1 MLCGFVRG
9 KEAPVGK
16 RLHYCTSP
24 PDQEKGFEF
33 SHYLFLYLFL
43 IYGARS
49 CTSRFRK
56 STENNFLLVKL
67 SVKID
72 YNYSEQL
79 TCINF
84 FQCFWITPFFC
95 GYRNWH
101 SFIHA
106 ERLYSLIAEEKGFSK
121 NEVIFFFLLK
131 TLPLLVKYVGEKK
144 YVDEEFSVCWWHCLL
159 TYWIIKHIKRFDILD
174 LIVLECFSDIS
185 FEFTSRHSFV
195 FIDKAILQLWHEIR
209 NAINW

>member
-33 SHYLFLYLFL
+33 SHCLFLYLFL

-121 NEVIFFFLLK
+121 VEVIFFSCWRLY
-131 TLPLLVKYVGEKK
+131 PYWWNMLVKKSMLMKNFLYVG
-144 YVDEEFSVCWWHCLL
+144 DTVCLP
-159 TYWIIKHIKRFDILD
+159 IG
-174 LIVLECFSDIS
+174 
-185 FEFTSRHSFV
+185 
-195 FIDKAILQLWHEIR
+195 
-209 NAINW
+209 

>member
-121 NEVIFFFLLK
+121 VEVIFFFLAEDS
-131 TLPLLVKYVGEKK
+131 TLIGEICWWKK
-144 YVDEEFSVCWWHCLL
+144 VCWWRIFCMLVTLFAYLL
-159 TYWIIKHIKRFDILD
+159 DNQAYQKVWYFGSDSPWVLFGHFFWVHQPSFFRFYWQGHIAAL
-174 LIVLECFSDIS
+174 
-185 FEFTSRHSFV
+185 T
-195 FIDKAILQLWHEIR
+195 W
-209 NAINW
+209 NP